1 MSNKGN
7 VPPQKGGCWY
17 CHHDTPQGLVFDFEF
32 DTFVHLSCLNEAV
45 KDPNDE
51 EAQIM
56 AYLLEPVDEGEFDA
70 LA

>member
-1 MSNKGN
+1 MKKSPN
-7 VPPQKGGCWY
+7 QGGCWY
-17 CHHDTPQGLVFDFEF
+17 CNDDAPQGLVFDTEF

-56 AYLLEPVDEGEFDA
+56 AYLLEPVDEGDFDA
-70 LA
+70 

>member
-1 MSNKGN
+1 MFKKGN
-7 VPPQKGGCWY
+7 VSPHQGGCWF
-17 CHHDTPQGLVFDFEF
+17 CFNDTPQGLVFDTEF

-56 AYLLEPVDEGEFDA
+56 AYLLEPVNDEDFDA
-70 LA
+70 